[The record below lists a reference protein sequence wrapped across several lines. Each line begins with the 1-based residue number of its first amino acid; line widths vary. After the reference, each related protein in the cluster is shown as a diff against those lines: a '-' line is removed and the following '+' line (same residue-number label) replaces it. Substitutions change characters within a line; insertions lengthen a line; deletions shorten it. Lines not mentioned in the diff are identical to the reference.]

1 MKEAKKV
8 QVTDQICKQVQL
20 MRKGG
25 ANQTEIAK
33 LLGISAPTVSRIE
46 TAGFDMATYLENKR
60 IAREKENRKAEEQPE
75 AEPQLPG
82 QMEMELTPEKPAEMT
97 DQVKMMRFQAEMTQK
112 LIKAV
117 NESAVMLN
125 EELDRIRDAVFQL
138 IRAVRK
144 E

>member
-25 ANQTEIAK
+25 ANQKEIAK

-46 TAGFDMATYLENKR
+46 TAGFDMKTYLENKR
-60 IAREKENRKAEEQPE
+60 IAREKENRKAEEPTE
-75 AEPQLPG
+75 EPQLPG

-112 LIKAV
+112 IVKAV
-117 NESAVMLN
+117 NDSTVLMTTEM
-125 EELDRIRDAVFQL
+125 DRIRDAVFQL

>member
-46 TAGFDMATYLENKR
+46 TAGFDMKTYLEKKR
-60 IAREKENRKAEEQPE
+60 IAREKENRKAEEPTE
-75 AEPQLPG
+75 EPQLPG
-82 QMEMELTPEKPAEMT
+82 QMEMELTPETPSEMT

-112 LIKAV
+112 IVKAV
-117 NESAVMLN
+117 NDSTVLLTTEM
-125 EELDRIRDAVFQL
+125 DRIRDAVFQL

>member
-25 ANQTEIAK
+25 ANQKEIAK

-46 TAGFDMATYLENKR
+46 TAGFDMKTYLENKR
-60 IAREKENRKAEEQPE
+60 IAREKENRKAEEPTE
-75 AEPQLPG
+75 EPQLPG

-112 LIKAV
+112 IIKAV
-117 NESAVMLN
+117 NDSTVMLTT
-125 EELDRIRDAVFQL
+125 EMDRIRDAVFQL

>member
-25 ANQTEIAK
+25 ANQKEIAK

-46 TAGFDMATYLENKR
+46 TAGFDMKTYLENKR
-60 IAREKENRKAEEQPE
+60 IAREKENRKAEEPTE
-75 AEPQLPG
+75 EPQLPG

-112 LIKAV
+112 IVKAV
-117 NESAVMLN
+117 NDSTVLLTTEM
-125 EELDRIRDAVFQL
+125 DRIRDAVFQL

>member
-46 TAGFDMATYLENKR
+46 TAGFDMKTYLENKR
-60 IAREKENRKAEEQPE
+60 IAREKENRKAEEPAE
-75 AEPQLPG
+75 EPQLPG
-82 QMEMELTPEKPAEMT
+82 QMEMELTTEKPAEMT

-112 LIKAV
+112 IVKAV
-117 NESAVMLN
+117 NDSTVLLTTEM
-125 EELDRIRDAVFQL
+125 DRIRDAVFQL

>member
-25 ANQTEIAK
+25 ANQKEIAK

-46 TAGFDMATYLENKR
+46 TAGFDMKTYLENKR
-60 IAREKENRKAEEQPE
+60 IAREKENRKAEEPTE
-75 AEPQLPG
+75 EPQLPG

-112 LIKAV
+112 IVKAV
-117 NESAVMLN
+117 NDSTVMLTT
-125 EELDRIRDAVFQL
+125 EMDRIRDAVFQL

>member
-46 TAGFDMATYLENKR
+46 TAGFDMKTYLENKR
-60 IAREKENRKAEEQPE
+60 IAREKENRKAEEPTE
-75 AEPQLPG
+75 EPQLPG

-112 LIKAV
+112 IVKAV
-117 NESAVMLN
+117 NDSTVLLTTEM
-125 EELDRIRDAVFQL
+125 DRIRDAVFQL